1 MGYVRGL
8 FGNYPD
14 YFGPV
19 GARDEPSVIKEKG
32 QKEYWNARIGPLK
45 EFTHEIVVEPLQFRE
60 F

>member
-1 MGYVRGL
+1 MRGL